1 MKWILTLYV
10 CSILSGEC
18 VTPKPEFFEYKKEYG
33 THYGCVRAGLGDSFE
48 LMFDGKSFTASQIEE
63 YKLYPKFSCLPEE
76 IKEENVII
84 PPKKPQV

>member
-10 CSILSGEC
+10 CSVISGDC
-18 VTPKPEFFEYKKEYG
+18 VTPRQEHFNYKTEYG

-48 LMFDGKSFTASQIEE
+48 LMFDGKHLSANAIET
-63 YKLYPKFSCLPEE
+63 YQLYPKFSCLPEQ

>member
-10 CSILSGEC
+10 CSVLSGEC
-18 VTPKPEFFEYKKEYG
+18 VTPKPEFFEYQKQYG

-48 LMFDGKSFTASQIEE
+48 LMFDGKRLSANVIET
-63 YKLYPKFSCLPEE
+63 YQLYPKFSCLPEE
-76 IKEENVII
+76 VKEENVII

>member
-1 MKWILTLYV
+1 MKWILTLYI
-10 CSILSGEC
+10 CSVISGEC
-18 VTPKPEFFEYKKEYG
+18 VTPKQEHFSYKTEYG

-48 LMFDGKSFTASQIEE
+48 LMFDGKSFSANQIEG
-63 YKLYPKFSCLPEE
+63 YQLYPKFSCIPEK

>member
-10 CSILSGEC
+10 CSVISGDC
-18 VTPKPEFFEYKKEYG
+18 VTPRQEHFSYQTEYG
-33 THYGCVRAGLGDSFE
+33 THYGCVRAGLGDSFK

-63 YKLYPKFSCLPEE
+63 YKLYPKFSCIPEE
-76 IKEENVII
+76 VKEENVII

>member
-10 CSILSGEC
+10 CSVLSGEC
-18 VTPKPEFFEYKKEYG
+18 VTPKPEFFEYQKEYG

-48 LMFDGKSFTASQIEE
+48 LMFDGKNLSANVIET
-63 YKLYPKFSCLPEE
+63 YQLYPKFSCLPEE
-76 IKEENVII
+76 VKEENVII